1 MVGGVPKAVKAPV
14 GVFVAEKVLSRLRQQ
29 GINPEIGRLGSRQ
42 ANISFSMEEFDRLR
56 RKRGEQGWPFNMLVS
71 CGETPIGTT
80 LTGEGCIVCSFE
92 VSNPRVQICFR
103 FKEKR
108 T

>member
-29 GINPEIGRLGSRQ
+29 GINPEIGCLGSKK
-42 ANISFSMEEFDRLR
+42 ANFLLPVEEFNRLR
-56 RKRGEQGWPFNMLVS
+56 QKRGEQGWPFNMLVS

-92 VSNPRVQICFR
+92 VTNPRVQICFR